1 MGELLSLFVFES
13 EQLYYLQNIE
23 KYSLKIIKNYYSTD
37 VDSNGNIYM
46 SDNDDIFEYNL
57 NNPTQE

>member
-23 KYSLKIIKNYYSTD
+23 KYSLKIIKNYLKSILASQSFIP
-37 VDSNGNIYM
+37 V
-46 SDNDDIFEYNL
+46 
-57 NNPTQE
+57 